1 MLACL
6 LKGDSSIN
14 TSSRTSSV
22 AVFEGRMFASK
33 GSNMSEPSSSQSG
46 VRLKRSRFVAP
57 LLITTIGTGWLLT
70 VHHVLPGVEW
80 AWVLLL
86 AMLGALVLFLSV
98 DKVSI
103 VVGPSL
109 MIGSGL
115 SILRQTGWISV
126 DTEIPLLTIV
136 VGSLWTAAHLLP
148 LAAPSWILAD
158 ARGTAS
164 RSADANFSQP
174 RA

>member
-1 MLACL
+1 
-6 LKGDSSIN
+6 
-14 TSSRTSSV
+14 
-22 AVFEGRMFASK
+22 MFAAK
-33 GSNMSEPSSSQSG
+33 GSNMSEPSSSQPG
-46 VRLKRSRFVAP
+46 ARLKRSRFVAP

-109 MIGSGL
+109 IIGSGL
-115 SILRQTGWISV
+115 SFLRQKGWISV
-126 DTEIPLLTIV
+126 DTEIPVLTIV
-136 VGSLWTAAHLLP
+136 VGALWTAAYLLP
-148 LAAPSWILAD
+148 LTEPSWILAD
-158 ARGTAS
+158 PRGTAP

-174 RA
+174 PA

>member
-1 MLACL
+1 M
-6 LKGDSSIN
+6 
-14 TSSRTSSV
+14 
-22 AVFEGRMFASK
+22 
-33 GSNMSEPSSSQSG
+33 
-46 VRLKRSRFVAP
+46 AP